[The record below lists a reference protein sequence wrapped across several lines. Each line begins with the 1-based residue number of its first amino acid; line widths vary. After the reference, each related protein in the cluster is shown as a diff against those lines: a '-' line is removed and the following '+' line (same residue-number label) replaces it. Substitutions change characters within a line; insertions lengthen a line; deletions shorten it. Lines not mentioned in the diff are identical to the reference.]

1 MKKTI
6 LSLIC
11 ILSMLGCCLLGGG
24 AKVSDFTIEE
34 HVERI
39 TERITNSEK
48 DPYIDWY
55 FSEGETYQSFAVY
68 PLYGQDE
75 KVTFYLVEFD
85 PHGFVFVLAKDEHYG
100 IGGCVKTGMYL
111 LSEVYGVKN
120 PWAPYIVDKNG
131 PLIKDHPSLSEEHNL
146 VRFFSFDQKGD
157 LILDENGEL
166 IIYKKSPYFVTGN
179 INEKK
184 YLLRTTKDS
193 NSSTQYI
200 CAVKKDGKF
209 INLMSEGLEF
219 EEAEEYKFEENA
231 TIHPIG
237 VLTPRAELK

>member
-34 HVERI
+34 HVGRI
-39 TERITNSEK
+39 TERIANS
-48 DPYIDWY
+48 DRNWGFPQ
-55 FSEGETYQSFAVY
+55 GGTYQSFAVY
-68 PLYGQDE
+68 PLYDQNE
-75 KVTFYLVEFD
+75 EVNFYLVEFE
-85 PHGFVFVLAKDEHYG
+85 PYGFVFVRVKDESNK
-100 IGGCVKTGMYL
+100 IGGCMKTGMYM
-111 LSEVYGVKN
+111 LSDRFGIDY
-120 PWAPYIVDKNG
+120 PWIPYRIDNKGSCIV
-131 PLIKDHPSLSEEHNL
+131 DHPSLSEEYDL
-146 VRFFSFDQKGD
+146 VRFFDVDQKGD

-166 IIYKKSPYFVTGN
+166 ITYKKSPYFVTGN

-184 YLLRTTKDS
+184 YLLRTTKDLKP
-193 NSSTQYI
+193 STYYI

-209 INLMSEGLEF
+209 INLMSECLVF

-231 TIHPIG
+231 TIDAWGLLSPG
-237 VLTPRAELK
+237 NELK